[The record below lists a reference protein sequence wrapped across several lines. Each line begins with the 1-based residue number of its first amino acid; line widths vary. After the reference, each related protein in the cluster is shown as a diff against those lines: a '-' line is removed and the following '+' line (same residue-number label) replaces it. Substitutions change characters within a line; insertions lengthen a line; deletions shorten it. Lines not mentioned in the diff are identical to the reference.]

1 MFELTNSKHF
11 RFIIIVLSLS
21 LVLHGCAGMLDGPTQ
36 DVIINTIPPTVVL
49 TVDTQP
55 GATYISP
62 AIIKLE
68 RNKVHLIKAHYDGD
82 LSTTVALTP
91 RHGGEEIK
99 IYCAFLLCIPL
110 DWPLGEIKELKPA
123 YITMVLP

>member
-1 MFELTNSKHF
+1 MFELKPFKHSLS
-11 RFIIIVLSLS
+11 IIIVLNLS

-36 DVIINTIPPTVVL
+36 DVAINTIPPAVVL

-62 AIIKLE
+62 TIIKLE

-82 LSTTVALTP
+82 LSATVTLTP
-91 RHGGEEIK
+91 RQGGEEINF
-99 IYCAFLLCIPL
+99 YCAFILCIPSVF
-110 DWPLGEIKELKPA
+110 PLGVIEELGPTQ
-123 YITMVLP
+123 ITMVLP

>member
-1 MFELTNSKHF
+1 MPELPNSKYF
-11 RFIIIVLSLS
+11 QFVINVLSIS
-21 LVLHGCAGMLDGPTQ
+21 IVLHGCAGMLDGPTQ
-36 DVIINTIPPTVVL
+36 DVAINTIPPTVVL

-82 LSTTVALTP
+82 LSATAVLTP
-91 RHGGEEIK
+91 RYGGKEINF
-99 IYCAFLLCIPL
+99 YCAFLLCIPSVF
-110 DWPLGEIKELKPA
+110 PLGVINELGPA
-123 YITMVLP
+123 KITMVLP

>member
-1 MFELTNSKHF
+1 MFELTNSK
-11 RFIIIVLSLS
+11 RFQFIVIVLSLS
-21 LVLHGCAGMLDGPTQ
+21 LVMQGCAGMLDGPTQ
-36 DVIINTIPPTVVL
+36 DVAINTIPPIVVL

-68 RNKVHLIKAHYDGD
+68 RNKVHLITAHYDWD
-82 LSTTVALTP
+82 LSATIALTP
-91 RHGGEEIK
+91 RHGEEEIK

-110 DWPLGEIKELKPA
+110 AWPLGEIKELEPVN
-123 YITMVLP
+123 ITMVLP

>member
-1 MFELTNSKHF
+1 MFGLTNSKHF
-11 RFIIIVLSLS
+11 QFIVIVLSLS
-21 LVLHGCAGMLDGPTQ
+21 LVMQGCAGMFDGPTQ
-36 DVIINTIPPTVVL
+36 DVAINTIPPTVVL

-68 RNKVHLIKAHYDGD
+68 RNKVHLITAHYYGD
-82 LSTTVALTP
+82 LSFTVALTP
-91 RHGGEEIK
+91 RHGEEEIK

-110 DWPLGEIKELKPA
+110 AWPLAEIKELEPA
-123 YITMVLP
+123 NITMVLP

>member
-11 RFIIIVLSLS
+11 RSIIIVLSLS

-36 DVIINTIPPTVVL
+36 DVAINTIPPTVVL

-82 LSTTVALTP
+82 LSATAVLTP
-91 RHGGEEIK
+91 RYGGKEINF
-99 IYCAFLLCIPL
+99 YCAFLLCIPSVF
-110 DWPLGEIKELKPA
+110 PLGVIQDIGPA
-123 YITMVLP
+123 KITMVLP

>member
-1 MFELTNSKHF
+1 MAELPNSKYF
-11 RFIIIVLSLS
+11 QFVIIVLSIS
-21 LVLHGCAGMLDGPTQ
+21 IILHGCAGMLDGPTQ
-36 DVIINTIPPTVVL
+36 DVAIDTIPHTAVL

-82 LSTTVALTP
+82 LSANVVLTP
-91 RHGGEEIK
+91 RYGGKEIK
-99 IYCAFLLCIPL
+99 FYCAFLLCIPSVF
-110 DWPLGEIKELKPA
+110 PLGVIEELGPA
-123 YITMVLP
+123 KITMVLP

>member
-1 MFELTNSKHF
+1 MFELKSFKHF
-11 RFIIIVLSLS
+11 LSIIIVLSFS
-21 LVLHGCAGMLDGPTQ
+21 LVLQGCAGMLDGPTQ
-36 DVIINTIPPTVVL
+36 DVAIDTIPHPAIL

-82 LSTTVALTP
+82 LSATAVLTP
-91 RHGGEEIK
+91 KQGGEEIK
-99 IYCAFLLCIPL
+99 FYCAFILCIPAV
-110 DWPLGEIKELKPA
+110 WPLGVIEELGPTH
-123 YITMVLP
+123 ITMVLP

>member
-11 RFIIIVLSLS
+11 RSIIIVLSLS

-36 DVIINTIPPTVVL
+36 DVIVNTIPPTVVL

-82 LSTTVALTP
+82 LSTTVAITP
-91 RHGGEEIK
+91 RLGGKEINF
-99 IYCAFLLCIPL
+99 YCAFILCIPSV
-110 DWPLGEIKELKPA
+110 WPLGVIQELEPA
-123 YITMVLP
+123 KITMMLP

>member
-11 RFIIIVLSLS
+11 RSIIIVLSLS
-21 LVLHGCAGMLDGPTQ
+21 LVLHGCAGMFDGPTQ
-36 DVIINTIPPTVVL
+36 DVAINTIPPTVVL

-68 RNKVHLIKAHYDGD
+68 RNKVHLITAHYDWD

-91 RHGGEEIK
+91 RRGKEEIK
-99 IYCAFLLCIPL
+99 IYCAFLLCIPMA
-110 DWPLGEIKELKPA
+110 WPLGEIKEIEPA
-123 YITMVLP
+123 NITMVLP

>member
-1 MFELTNSKHF
+1 MFELTNSK
-11 RFIIIVLSLS
+11 RFQFIVIVLSFS
-21 LVLHGCAGMLDGPTQ
+21 LVMQGCAGMLDGPTQ
-36 DVIINTIPPTVVL
+36 DVAINTIPPTVVL

-68 RNKVHLIKAHYDGD
+68 RNKVHLIKAHYGGD
-82 LSTTVALTP
+82 LSTTIVLTP
-91 RHGGEEIK
+91 RHGGDEIK

-110 DWPLGEIKELKPA
+110 AWPLSEIKELEPVN
-123 YITMVLP
+123 ITMVLP